1 MPSEY
6 DKNKNELNV
15 SLLFPLDFLHV
26 FPIPVLLL
34 WHCSIDLWVCT
45 LLSIF
50 PWLFIVSSMLKLC
63 KLFLLFCFYTTLKKS
78 QKIFYLYSVSLEI
91 HWFPRYLYSMNGVRR
106 TFVNIRWFPF
116 GTCIEFILIT
126 NGLLRNFPGFS
137 IIYTLRSS
145 YQQLPLVVL
154 VHQGMVHSHL
164 CGMRIN

>member
-15 SLLFPLDFLHV
+15 SLLFLLDFLHV

-63 KLFLLFCFYTTLKKS
+63 KLFLLFCFYTPLKKS

-106 TFVNIRWFPF
+106 TFVNIRSFPF

-126 NGLLRNFPGFS
+126 NGLLRIFPGFS

>member
-15 SLLFPLDFLHV
+15 SLLFLLDFLHV

-106 TFVNIRWFPF
+106 TFVNIRCFPF
-116 GTCIEFILIT
+116 GTCIECILIT
-126 NGLLRNFPGFS
+126 NGLLRIFPGFS